1 MGSFLSSGENKK
13 ELIRFLVRCCKE
25 NCDVLGDLDVY
36 VAFDDSYIKLGSNG
50 QSRSILALALNHEEA
65 DTRMLLHA
73 KNIGKENAAN
83 IVIHTPTT
91 DVFLICLVWLN
102 KSEVAFSS
110 IQDITLTGKVKE

>member
-1 MGSFLSSGENKK
+1 M
-13 ELIRFLVRCCKE
+13 
-25 NCDVLGDLDVY
+25 
-36 VAFDDSYIKLGSNG
+36 AFDDSCIKLGSNG
-50 QSRSILALALNHEEA
+50 QSRSILALASNHEEV

-110 IQDITLTGKVKE
+110 IQDIPLTGKVKE